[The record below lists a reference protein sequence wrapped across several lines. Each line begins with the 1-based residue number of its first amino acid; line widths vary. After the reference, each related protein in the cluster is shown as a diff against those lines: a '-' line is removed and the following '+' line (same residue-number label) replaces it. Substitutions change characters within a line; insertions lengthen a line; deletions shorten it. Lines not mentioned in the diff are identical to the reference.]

1 MRRRL
6 RAAAPVK
13 VAEIHLREGV
23 PRVELHCAHEA
34 PGRIVEPIE
43 LRKRDTEQ
51 EIEACRIRA
60 FGQRGAQD
68 GFRLG
73 EPPGTTQR
81 RRLGYAV
88 LVVFF
93 SPVRSQAHAA
103 LKHCKVALLSYR
115 PPQRDARDI

>member
-60 FGQRGAQD
+60 FGQRGAQ
-68 GFRLG
+68 
-73 EPPGTTQR
+73 
-81 RRLGYAV
+81 A
-88 LVVFF
+88 
-93 SPVRSQAHAA
+93 
-103 LKHCKVALLSYR
+103 R
-115 PPQRDARDI
+115 PLAELMRVTSKIMTRTAFWI